1 MKTSHL
7 AIIFSAALSASVAS
21 AQTPV
26 SHQGLDADFYPA
38 DGETA
43 VLLLHGTLAHN
54 RMEIIKTISTL
65 VSEDYGYPV
74 LAPNLSYNQP
84 GREGMLDCGITHTH
98 KHFDALDEIAHW
110 VDYLQTEGFDN
121 IIVSAHSRGGG
132 QMSAYLADN
141 PASSIVG
148 SVLIAPATFDANA
161 QGPNYEERFGVAL
174 DDLMQQASAM
184 APDDIMDVPGFVYCE
199 KAKASAASF
208 IDYYTPDP
216 RRDTPT
222 NLTQVSNIPV
232 AVVAGSDDDVVA
244 DLPDRMEATEGLGDN
259 ITLEMIDGADHF
271 FRDLYADDVSLVIVD
286 MIEALE

>member
-161 QGPNYEERFGVAL
+161 QGPHYEERFGVAL